1 MTVVVTVMGVKNISH
16 YNNATFDTVTDN
28 EAFDTVTDN
37 AVFNTKRAMTL
48 TCGMLTVMLVS
59 LLDGE
64 RVTFLDTRTFV
75 SFKRIS
81 S

>member
-1 MTVVVTVMGVKNISH
+1 MTVVVTVIGVKNISH
-16 YNNATFDTVTDN
+16 YNNATFDAGIDN
-28 EAFDTVTDN
+28 AAFD
-37 AVFNTKRAMTL
+37 TKRAMPL

-59 LLDGE
+59 LFVDE

-75 SFKRIS
+75 SFNRIS